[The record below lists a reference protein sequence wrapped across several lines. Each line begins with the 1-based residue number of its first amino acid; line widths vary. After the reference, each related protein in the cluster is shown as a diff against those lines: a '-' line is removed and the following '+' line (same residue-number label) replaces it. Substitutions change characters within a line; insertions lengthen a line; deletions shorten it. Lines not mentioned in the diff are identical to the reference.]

1 MHAVVLV
8 GGFGTRLRPLTF
20 EIPKPL
26 LPVCNIPLLERL
38 MTSLA
43 HGGVTHAVLAL
54 GFKPEPFLKAFPN
67 NRCAGVELSYAVED
81 RPLDTSGAIGFAAR
95 ESKINERGETFIVA
109 NGDILTD
116 LDVAKLVAFHHS
128 AKAEG
133 TIHLTPVADPS
144 QYGVVETDASGKVI
158 RFVEKPKAG
167 ETMSRHVNGGT
178 YIFETSALKRMPGT
192 APLSIERETFPE
204 MVRAGVLYAYAT
216 DDYWIDAGRPDT
228 YVRSNVELLS
238 RKSIYK
244 VTPIDVSAKVDAT
257 ALITQSTIG
266 ANCVVGANAQ
276 IVRSVLMTGARVDD
290 NAVVVDSAVMGHIC
304 AFAQVTSCLIGDQ
317 GEVNSGAV
325 LRDAKVPDPAGQIQV
340 R

>member
-67 NRCAGVELSYAVED
+67 NRCADVELSYAVED
-81 RPLDTSGAIGFAAR
+81 RPLDTS
-95 ESKINERGETFIVA
+95 KIYERGETFIVA

-116 LDVAKLVAFHHS
+116 LDVAELVSFHHS
-128 AKAEG
+128 VKAEG

-144 QYGVVETDASGKVI
+144 QYGVVETDATGKVL
-158 RFVEKPKAG
+158 RFVEKPKTG
-167 ETMSRHVNGGT
+167 ETVSRHVNGGT
-178 YIFETSALKRMPGT
+178 YIFETSALERMPGT
-192 APLSIERETFPE
+192 TPLSIERETFPE
-204 MVRAGVLYAYAT
+204 MVRDGVLYAFAT

-228 YVRSNVELLS
+228 YVRSNIELLS

-257 ALITQSTIG
+257 AVITQSAIG
-266 ANCVVGANAQ
+266 ANCVVGENAQ
-276 IVRSVLMTGARVDD
+276 IVRSVLMNGAKVDA
-290 NAVVVDSAVMGHIC
+290 NAVVIDSAVMGHVG
-304 AFAQVTSCLIGDQ
+304 AFAQVTSCLIGAQ

-325 LRDAKVPDPAGQIQV
+325 LKDAKVPDPAC
-340 R
+340 

>member
-26 LPVCNIPLLERL
+26 LPVCNVPLLERL

-54 GFKPEPFLKAFPN
+54 GFKPEPFLKAFPS

-95 ESKINERGETFIVA
+95 EAKINERGETFIVA
-109 NGDILTD
+109 NGDIITD
-116 LDVAKLVAFHHS
+116 LNIAELVAFHRS
-128 AKAEG
+128 ANAEG

-144 QYGVVETDASGKVI
+144 QYGVVETNTTGKVI
-158 RFVEKPKAG
+158 RFVEKPKTG
-167 ETMSRHVNGGT
+167 ETLSRHVNGGT
-178 YIFETSALKRMPGT
+178 YIFQTSALERMPGT

-204 MVRAGVLYAYAT
+204 MVRDGVLFAFAT

-238 RKSIYK
+238 RKSIHQ
-244 VTPIDVSAKVDAT
+244 VTPMNPKAKIHPT
-257 ALITQSTIG
+257 ARVTHSTVG
-266 ANCVVGANAQ
+266 ANCVIGENAQ
-276 IVRSVLMTGARVDD
+276 VVRSVLMDGARVDA
-290 NAVVVDSAVMGHIC
+290 NAEVIDSAVMGHIG
-304 AFAQVTSCLIGDQ
+304 AFARVTSCLIGAA

-325 LRDAKVPDPAGQIQV
+325 LRDAKVPDPNNQT
-340 R
+340 

>member
-95 ESKINERGETFIVA
+95 DAKIYERGETFIVA

-116 LDVAKLVAFHHS
+116 LDVAKLVEFHRS
-128 AKAEG
+128 AHAQG

-144 QYGVVETDASGKVI
+144 QYGVVETDATGKVI
-158 RFVEKPKAG
+158 RFVEKPKTG
-167 ETMSRHVNGGT
+167 ETASRHVNGGT
-178 YIFETSALKRMPGT
+178 YVFETSALERMPGT

-204 MVRAGVLYAYAT
+204 MVREGVLYALPT

-238 RKSIYK
+238 RKSIYR
-244 VTPIDVSAKVDAT
+244 VTPVDETAT
-257 ALITQSTIG
+257 VDPTAVITQSTIG
-266 ANCVVGANAQ
+266 ANCVVGENAQ
-276 IVRSVLMTGARVDD
+276 IVRSVLLADARVDA
-290 NAVVVDSAVMGHIC
+290 NSVVIDSAVMGHIG
-304 AFAQVTSCLIGDQ
+304 AFAQVTSCLIGAQ

-325 LRDAKVPDPAGQIQV
+325 LRDAKVPDPASQNKG

>member
-8 GGFGTRLRPLTF
+8 GGFGTRLQPLTF
-20 EIPKPL
+20 ETPKPL

-54 GFKPEPFLKAFPN
+54 GFKPEPFLKAFPD

-95 ESKINERGETFIVA
+95 EAKINERGETFVVA

-128 AKAEG
+128 AKAES

-144 QYGVVETDASGKVI
+144 QYGVVETDATGKVI
-158 RFVEKPKAG
+158 RFVEKPKTG

-178 YIFETSALKRMPGT
+178 YIFETSALERMPGT

-204 MVRAGVLYAYAT
+204 MVRAGVLYAFAT

-228 YVRSNVELLS
+228 YVRSNVDLLS

-244 VTPIDVSAKVDAT
+244 VTPIDASAKVDAT
-257 ALITQSTIG
+257 AVITQSAIG
-266 ANCVVGANAQ
+266 ANCVVGENAQ
-276 IVRSVLMTGARVDD
+276 IVRSVLMIGARVDA
-290 NAVVVDSAVMGHIC
+290 NAVVVDSAVMGHIG
-304 AFAQVTSCLIGDQ
+304 AFSQVTSCLIGAQ

-325 LRDAKVPDPAGQIQV
+325 LRDAKVPDPAGLT
-340 R
+340 

>member
-67 NRCAGVELSYAVED
+67 NRCADVELSYAVED

-95 ESKINERGETFIVA
+95 EAKIYERGETFIVA

-116 LDVAKLVAFHHS
+116 LDVAELVSFHHS
-128 AKAEG
+128 VKAEG

-144 QYGVVETDASGKVI
+144 QYGVVETDATGKVL

-167 ETMSRHVNGGT
+167 ETVSRHVNGGT
-178 YIFETSALKRMPGT
+178 YIFETSALERMPGT
-192 APLSIERETFPE
+192 MPLSIERETFPE
-204 MVRAGVLYAYAT
+204 MVRDGVLYAFAT

-228 YVRSNVELLS
+228 YVRSNIELLS

-244 VTPIDVSAKVDAT
+244 VTPIDASAKVGAT
-257 ALITQSTIG
+257 AVITQSAIG
-266 ANCVVGANAQ
+266 ANCEVGENAQ
-276 IVRSVLMTGARVDD
+276 IVRSVLMNGAKVDA
-290 NAVVVDSAVMGHIC
+290 NAVVIDSAVMGHVG
-304 AFAQVTSCLIGDQ
+304 AFAQVTSCLIGAQ

-325 LRDAKVPDPAGQIQV
+325 LKDAKVPDPAC
-340 R
+340 

>member
-67 NRCAGVELSYAVED
+67 NRCADVELSYAVED

-95 ESKINERGETFIVA
+95 VAKIYERGETFIVA

-116 LDVAKLVAFHHS
+116 LDVAKLVSFHHS
-128 AKAEG
+128 VKAEG

-144 QYGVVETDASGKVI
+144 QYGVVETDATGKVI

-178 YIFETSALKRMPGT
+178 YIFETSALERMPGT
-192 APLSIERETFPE
+192 TPLSIERETFPE
-204 MVRAGVLYAYAT
+204 MVRDGVLYAFAS

-228 YVRSNVELLS
+228 YVRSNIELLS
-238 RKSIYK
+238 RKSIYQ
-244 VTPIDVSAKVDAT
+244 VTPVATTAKVDAT
-257 ALITQSTIG
+257 AIITESAIG
-266 ANCVVGANAQ
+266 ANCVVGENAQ
-276 IVRSVLMTGARVDD
+276 IVRSVLMAGAKVDA
-290 NAVVVDSAVMGHIC
+290 NAVVIDSAVMGHVG
-304 AFAQVTSCLIGDQ
+304 AFAQVTSCLIGAQ

-325 LRDAKVPDPAGQIQV
+325 LRDAKVPDPAC
-340 R
+340 

>member
-95 ESKINERGETFIVA
+95 DAKIYERGETFIVA

-116 LDVAKLVAFHHS
+116 LDVAKLVEFHRS
-128 AKAEG
+128 AHAQG

-144 QYGVVETDASGKVI
+144 QYGVVETDANGKVI
-158 RFVEKPKAG
+158 RFVEKPKTG
-167 ETMSRHVNGGT
+167 ETASRHVNGGT
-178 YIFETSALKRMPGT
+178 YVFETSALERMPGT

-204 MVRAGVLYAYAT
+204 MVREGVLYALPT

-244 VTPIDVSAKVDAT
+244 VTPVDETAT
-257 ALITQSTIG
+257 VDPTAVITQSTIG
-266 ANCVVGANAQ
+266 ANCVVGENAQ
-276 IVRSVLMTGARVDD
+276 IVRSVLLADARVDA
-290 NAVVVDSAVMGHIC
+290 NSVVIDSAVMGHIG
-304 AFAQVTSCLIGDQ
+304 AFAQVTSCLIGAQ

-325 LRDAKVPDPAGQIQV
+325 LRDAKVPDPASQNKG

>member
-67 NRCAGVELSYAVED
+67 NRCADVELSYAVED

-95 ESKINERGETFIVA
+95 EAKIYERGETFIVA

-116 LDVAKLVAFHHS
+116 LDVAELVSFHHS
-128 AKAEG
+128 VKAEG
-133 TIHLTPVADPS
+133 TIHPS
-144 QYGVVETDASGKVI
+144 QYGVVETDATGKVL

-167 ETMSRHVNGGT
+167 ETVSRHVNGGT
-178 YIFETSALKRMPGT
+178 YVFETSALERMPGT
-192 APLSIERETFPE
+192 TPLSIERETFPE
-204 MVRAGVLYAYAT
+204 MVHDGVLYAFAT

-228 YVRSNVELLS
+228 YVRSNIELLS

-257 ALITQSTIG
+257 AVITQSAIG
-266 ANCVVGANAQ
+266 ANCVVGENAQ
-276 IVRSVLMTGARVDD
+276 IVRSVLMNGAKVDA
-290 NAVVVDSAVMGHIC
+290 NAVVIDSAVMGHVG
-304 AFAQVTSCLIGDQ
+304 AFAQVTSCLIGAQ

-325 LRDAKVPDPAGQIQV
+325 LKDAKVPDPAC
-340 R
+340 

>member
-95 ESKINERGETFIVA
+95 DAKIYERGETFIVA

-116 LDVAKLVAFHHS
+116 LDVAKLVEFHRS
-128 AKAEG
+128 AHAQG

-144 QYGVVETDASGKVI
+144 QYGVVETDTTGKVI
-158 RFVEKPKAG
+158 RFVEKPKTG
-167 ETMSRHVNGGT
+167 ETASRHVNGGT
-178 YIFETSALKRMPGT
+178 YVFETSALERMPGT

-204 MVRAGVLYAYAT
+204 MVREGVLYALPT

-238 RKSIYK
+238 RKSIYR
-244 VTPIDVSAKVDAT
+244 VTPVDETAT
-257 ALITQSTIG
+257 VDPTAVITQSTIG
-266 ANCVVGANAQ
+266 ANCVVGENAQ
-276 IVRSVLMTGARVDD
+276 IVRSVLLADARVDA
-290 NAVVVDSAVMGHIC
+290 NSVVIDSAVMGHIG
-304 AFAQVTSCLIGDQ
+304 AFAQVTSCLIGAQ

-325 LRDAKVPDPAGQIQV
+325 LRDAKVPDPASQNKG

>member
-95 ESKINERGETFIVA
+95 DAKIYERGETFIVA

-116 LDVAKLVAFHHS
+116 LDVAKLVEFHRS
-128 AKAEG
+128 AHAQG

-158 RFVEKPKAG
+158 RFVEKPKTG
-167 ETMSRHVNGGT
+167 ETASRHVNGGT
-178 YIFETSALKRMPGT
+178 YVFETSALERMPGT

-204 MVRAGVLYAYAT
+204 MVREGVLYALPT

-238 RKSIYK
+238 RKSIYR
-244 VTPIDVSAKVDAT
+244 VTPVDETAT
-257 ALITQSTIG
+257 VDPTAVITQSTIG
-266 ANCVVGANAQ
+266 ANCVVGENAQ
-276 IVRSVLMTGARVDD
+276 IVRSVLLADARVGA
-290 NAVVVDSAVMGHIC
+290 NSVVIDSAVMGHIG
-304 AFAQVTSCLIGDQ
+304 AFAQVTSCLIGAQ

-325 LRDAKVPDPAGQIQV
+325 LRDAKVPDPASQNKG